1 MNQGDGDFDS
11 FRGLVLLGH
20 YQTRNCTKEHKRK
33 KTDADD
39 GGRDTSRPYLLQR
52 KAYGGQALLYSY
64 NSHPFTT
71 IAGQMGIL
79 RRLPLTELRAKLLLN
94 VAEK

>member
-1 MNQGDGDFDS
+1 MIHSVVWS
-11 FRGLVLLGH
+11 FWVTIKHGTA
-20 YQTRNCTKEHKRK
+20 QKNTKE
-33 KTDADD
+33 KTDADG